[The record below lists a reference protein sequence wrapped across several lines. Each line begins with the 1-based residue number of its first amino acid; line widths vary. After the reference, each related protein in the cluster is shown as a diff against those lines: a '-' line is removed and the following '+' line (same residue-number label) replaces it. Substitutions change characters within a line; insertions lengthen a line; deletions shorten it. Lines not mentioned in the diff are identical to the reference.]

1 MSELPETRYLH
12 GTHAEEQARLQTLN
26 ALINTHTLAEIA
38 PRPGERL
45 IDFGCGL
52 GQFARAFA
60 RRAQAPALGL
70 DRSAEQLA
78 LARTLAEY
86 DGESAWV
93 EYREGDVHA
102 PPLTPDERGTF
113 DVAYARF
120 VLEHVPAPQRVVDA
134 MAAALAPGGRIVL
147 EDDDHETLQLW
158 PEPPGVMALW
168 RAYTRTYDRMGA
180 DPFVGRRLV
189 ELIARAGLEPR
200 RIAHLPFGA
209 CSGDATFVPL
219 VVNLGGL
226 FDSARDAILATGAL
240 DAAGFAAAQAALEA
254 FGERPDAAFWY
265 TRRYAEGVKGSAAP
279 A

>member
-1 MSELPETRYLH
+1 MSDLPQTRYLH

-26 ALINTHTLAEIA
+26 ALINVHTLAEIA
-38 PRPGERL
+38 PRTGERL

-52 GQFARAFA
+52 GQFTRAFA
-60 RRAQAPALGL
+60 RRAGAPALGL
-70 DRSAEQLA
+70 DRSPEQLA

-86 DGESAWV
+86 DGERDLV
-93 EYREGDVHA
+93 EFRVGDVHA
-102 PPLTPDERGTF
+102 PPLAASEQGGF

-120 VLEHVPAPQRVVDA
+120 VLEHVPQPERVVAA
-134 MAAALAPGGRIVL
+134 MAAALAPGGRLVL

-158 PEPPGVMALW
+158 PEPPGVMPLW

-180 DPFVGRRLV
+180 DPYVGRRLV
-189 ELIARAGLEPR
+189 QLMHDAGVQPQ
-200 RIAHLPFGA
+200 RIAQLPFGA

-226 FDSARDAILATGAL
+226 FDSARDAILATGAF
-240 DAAGFAAAQAALEA
+240 DAVGFDAAQAALEA

-265 TRRYAEGVKGSAAP
+265 TRRYAEGVKPRA
-279 A
+279 